1 MNHPKGL
8 YLLFTVEMWERFSYY
23 GMRALLV
30 LYLTAEFLNGG
41 LGFSDHSAS
50 LLYGIFT
57 GFVYFTPLIGGYI
70 ADTFIGQRKSIVIG
84 SILMILGHLSLAS
97 MQNSV
102 ALYTGLTL
110 LILGN
115 GMFKPNI
122 SVMVG
127 DLYPDGDSRIDS
139 AFTIFY
145 MGINL
150 GSFFAPL
157 LTGWLAVHY
166 GYRYGFLAAASGLM
180 LGLINYLLLQ
190 KKYLGEVGLHTDKH
204 VINKENKSEQTS
216 LTKAEKQRIWAI
228 VILTTFAIAF
238 FAGYEQA
245 GCSMT
250 IFTDRYTDRTC
261 FGLDVPTAWFQ
272 SINPLFILILAPLM
286 TIMWGRL
293 DSKGK
298 TVTIP
303 QKMGMGLILLGL
315 GFLLM
320 NLAVY
325 QRGGDTDTLPDTAFK
340 ASMWFIVGTYFLH
353 TVGELCLSPIGLS
366 MVSRL
371 APIKFASLFMGVWL
385 ASSAVA
391 NFLAGYLSSFVQD
404 SGFLEIYY
412 ILALTG
418 ILLGIL
424 LILLNRT
431 LLRLGN
437 GKL

>member
-1 MNHPKGL
+1 M
-8 YLLFTVEMWERFSYY
+8 FTVEMWERFSYY

-41 LGFSDHSAS
+41 LGFSDQSAS

-57 GFVYFTPLIGGYI
+57 GLVYFTPLIGGYI
-70 ADTFIGQRKSIVIG
+70 ADTYIGQRKSIVIG

-97 MQNSV
+97 MQNNA

-127 DLYPDGDSRIDS
+127 GLYPDGDSRKDQ

-166 GYRYGFLAAASGLM
+166 GYRYGFLAAASGL
-180 LGLINYLLLQ
+180 LIGLVNYLMLQ
-190 KKYLGEVGLHTDKH
+190 NKYLGQVGMKPGKSIEKEEEAIEHTR
-204 VINKENKSEQTS
+204 V
-216 LTKAEKQRIWAI
+216 TKAEKQRMWAI
-228 VILTTFAIAF
+228 VILTAFAIAF

-250 IFTDRYTDRTC
+250 IFTERYTDRTC
-261 FGLDVPTAWFQ
+261 FGFDVPTAWFQ
-272 SINPLFILILAPLM
+272 SINPLFILALAPLM
-286 TIMWGRL
+286 TIMWGKL

-298 TVTIP
+298 IVTIP

-315 GFLLM
+315 GFVLM

-325 QRGGDTDTLPDTAFK
+325 QRGGDTDTLPDVTFK
-340 ASMWFIVGTYFLH
+340 ASMWFIVFTYLLH
-353 TVGELCLSPIGLS
+353 TIGELCLSPIGLS

-371 APIKFASLFMGVWL
+371 APVKFASLFMGVWL
-385 ASSAVA
+385 ASSAIA
-391 NFLAGYLSSFVQD
+391 NFLAGYLSSFVQNT
-404 SGFLEIYY
+404 GFLEIYY
-412 ILALTG
+412 ILATTG
-418 ILLGIL
+418 ILLGLFL
-424 LILLNRT
+424 LCLNRF
-431 LLRLGN
+431 LLKLGN